1 MAEPKSRVLSLIST
15 TEGEVEDVPALIPP
29 GEYLVKFSHWH
40 TCLLFGKQGKLALV
54 FTVCDLGEYLG
65 TKLFRWYNV
74 RLRGK
79 SGHNGKFST
88 GWGSDLLHEYVR
100 LVGMATRRDRIALTR
115 YTGLLIRAKVETVT
129 TSRTQGIL
137 PDALHYS
144 VIRKLLS
151 IEAGKAAA

>member
-1 MAEPKSRVLSLIST
+1 MAASHSRILSLVPAA
-15 TEGEVEDVPALIPP
+15 EGEVEHVPALVTA

-40 TCLLFGKQGKLALV
+40 TCLLFGKQGKLAIV
-54 FTVCDLGEYLG
+54 FTVCDLGAHFG
-65 TKLFRWYNV
+65 TRLLRWYNV

-100 LVGMATRRDRIALTR
+100 LVGMTTRCDRIALTR
-115 YTGLLIRAKVETVT
+115 YSGLLIRAKVETVT